1 MKFVVRIFRLVVPV
15 LLTGMMLLG
24 VVSCSKDDPS
34 EENVNDR
41 SVLVY
46 ISGQNTLKPNIDND
60 IVEML
65 EGVANMGEHDR
76 LVVFIDDYNKSR
88 IYEINQNTTATTQYD
103 LTPVCQFTDNLNSA
117 SPEVFD
123 QVLRYFFNH
132 YRAKDYGLVLWS
144 HGSGWIDA
152 SSSVSQ
158 RRSFAVDNSSSGTTR
173 MLITDMASVFSRYPK
188 FGYILFDACF
198 MQTIEVVYE
207 LRAAAKYIIGSPAE
221 LPGRGAPYKQLMPA
235 LFLHDSEHKI
245 AEAIVNAYGSYYN
258 NVLSS
263 SGGVVLSA
271 IRTDDKL
278 DMFVSV
284 MAEMFGK
291 YSFLDDTNYTDC
303 LNYYF
308 YEWNS
313 YGFNAFVAP
322 DSYDIQGIMKKVL
335 TDSDDYTRWENAFYI
350 LSPFA
355 SIGVNWYSA
364 YTSALMPVNKSQC
377 GAVSMYLPLDR
388 YKNDAYFDYYKE
400 TQWGKLFDIK

>member
-1 MKFVVRIFRLVVPV
+1 
-15 LLTGMMLLG
+15 
-24 VVSCSKDDPS
+24 
-34 EENVNDR
+34 
-41 SVLVY
+41 
-46 ISGQNTLKPNIDND
+46 
-60 IVEML
+60 
-65 EGVANMGEHDR
+65 
-76 LVVFIDDYNKSR
+76 
-88 IYEINQNTTATTQYD
+88 
-103 LTPVCQFTDNLNSA
+103 
-117 SPEVFD
+117 
-123 QVLRYFFNH
+123 
-132 YRAKDYGLVLWS
+132 
-144 HGSGWIDA
+144 
-152 SSSVSQ
+152 
-158 RRSFAVDNSSSGTTR
+158 
-173 MLITDMASVFSRYPK
+173 
-188 FGYILFDACF
+188 
-198 MQTIEVVYE
+198 
-207 LRAAAKYIIGSPAE
+207 
-221 LPGRGAPYKQLMPA
+221 
-235 LFLHDSEHKI
+235 
-245 AEAIVNAYGSYYN
+245 
-258 NVLSS
+258 
-263 SGGVVLSA
+263 
-271 IRTDDKL
+271 
-278 DMFVSV
+278 MFVSV

>member
-173 MLITDMASVFSRYPK
+173 MLIPDMASVFSRYPK
-188 FGYILFDACF
+188 FEYILFDACF
-198 MQTIEVVYE
+198 MQTVEVVYE

-284 MAEMFGK
+284 MAEMFDK
-291 YSFLDDTNYTDC
+291 YNFLDDTNYTDC

>member
-173 MLITDMASVFSRYPK
+173 MLIPDMASVFSRYPK
-188 FGYILFDACF
+188 FEYILFDACF
-198 MQTIEVVYE
+198 MQTVEVVYE

-291 YSFLDDTNYTDC
+291 YNFLDDTNYTDC